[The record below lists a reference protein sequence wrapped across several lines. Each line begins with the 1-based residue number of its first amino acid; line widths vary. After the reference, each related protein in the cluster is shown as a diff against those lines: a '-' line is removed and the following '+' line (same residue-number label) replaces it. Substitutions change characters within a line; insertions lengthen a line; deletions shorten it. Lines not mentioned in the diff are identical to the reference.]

1 MCEAQIPGAEKILY
15 GLDDITGH
23 SEIIIVEGEMD
34 KLAMMEAGIRNVVSV
49 PDGAPSRVK
58 EGDIPPQEKE
68 HEVLVPLELS
78 RCRIRILA
86 CNDSNMRKH
95 RRHARCRRDTARVVC
110 CTGELDGISRVLLAT
125 DNDEPGQ
132 ALAEE
137 LARRLGRERCW
148 RVRWP
153 QGSDSA
159 LLGDGARPEG
169 YLKDANEVLLN
180 AGADALRECVANAEP
195 YPIRGL
201 FRCIPCITGNVYGEC
216 V

>member
-1 MCEAQIPGAEKILY
+1 
-15 GLDDITGH
+15 
-23 SEIIIVEGEMD
+23 
-34 KLAMMEAGIRNVVSV
+34 
-49 PDGAPSRVK
+49 
-58 EGDIPPQEKE
+58 
-68 HEVLVPLELS
+68 
-78 RCRIRILA
+78 
-86 CNDSNMRKH
+86 
-95 RRHARCRRDTARVVC
+95 
-110 CTGELDGISRVLLAT
+110 LDGVSRVLLAT

-159 LLGDGARPEG
+159 LLADGTRPEG

-201 FRCIPCITGNVYGEC
+201 FRCCRCTASLAVFVAMISGLTMVRGGCGDQSMSPLRFSDFYDDIMKSYASDEQESGSSTGWRELDKYYRVGLPVMCRPVCRDAWQPELS
-216 V
+216 